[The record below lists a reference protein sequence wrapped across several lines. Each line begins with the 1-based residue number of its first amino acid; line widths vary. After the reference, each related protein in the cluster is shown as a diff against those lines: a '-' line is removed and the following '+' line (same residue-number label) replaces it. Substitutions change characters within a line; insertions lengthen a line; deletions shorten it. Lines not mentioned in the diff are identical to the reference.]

1 MQRFKEAAQ
10 DRAMTID
17 RLEKTIVDLC
27 ALIGVA
33 TRCSIARCG
42 VPETTTYQLHTN
54 QLLFHGVA
62 TKLVP
67 NPGFTGLTCLGPVPT
82 EELAARYRG
91 IS

>member
-1 MQRFKEAAQ
+1 M
-10 DRAMTID
+10 
-17 RLEKTIVDLC
+17 VDLC

-42 VPETTTYQLHTN
+42 VPEITTYQLHTN

-67 NPGFTGLTCLGPVPT
+67 SPGLTCLGPVPT

-91 IS
+91 I